1 MSSQGVQTEVNL
13 PNHHLLGR
21 GKVRDI
27 YEVDNQLLI
36 IASDRIS
43 AFDYVL
49 ASGIPSKGKILTQ
62 MSLFWFERISEIVS
76 HHLVSTKIE
85 EFPASLQTYSQLL
98 SGRSMLVKKAKV
110 FPVECVVRGYL
121 AGSGWKEYQN
131 SQSVCGIP
139 LPAGLK
145 ESERLPE
152 PLFTP
157 ATKATSGHDE
167 NISFTQ
173 MISLLD
179 QETSERLRQI
189 SLALYKKAS
198 DYAVSKGFIIADTKF
213 EFGTHGGEIILID
226 EVLTP
231 DSSRFWPV
239 SDYQAGKPQQ
249 PFDKQFVRDYLEEIH
264 WNKKPPAPRL
274 PDWVVEA
281 TQKKYLEAFEKLT
294 GRTLHE

>member
-121 AGSGWKEYQN
+121 AGSGW
-131 SQSVCGIP
+131 
-139 LPAGLK
+139 AG
-145 ESERLPE
+145 SCRPC
-152 PLFTP
+152 P
-157 ATKATSGHDE
+157 
-167 NISFTQ
+167 
-173 MISLLD
+173 
-179 QETSERLRQI
+179 RQ
-189 SLALYKKAS
+189 
-198 DYAVSKGFIIADTKF
+198 
-213 EFGTHGGEIILID
+213 
-226 EVLTP
+226 
-231 DSSRFWPV
+231 
-239 SDYQAGKPQQ
+239 
-249 PFDKQFVRDYLEEIH
+249 
-264 WNKKPPAPRL
+264 
-274 PDWVVEA
+274 
-281 TQKKYLEAFEKLT
+281 
-294 GRTLHE
+294 